1 MLECMFKN
9 VDNREEIITLIKC
22 LLNEKIKDF
31 KYIGPLK
38 FNSIMEYEFSLIKIR
53 IILENDKQK
62 ELYIKMIK
70 GGKVKESIFCYWS
83 LLHELNI
90 DKAFPKKV
98 TISEKRIEE
107 NNKDVILNF
116 NHEFDYSTEIKLIKL
131 KDFIIEKSVTDPI
144 LKKLLNYLEN
154 NDKDILFLGIIGID

>member
-9 VDNREEIITLIKC
+9 ANNKEEIIALIKC
-22 LLNEKIKDF
+22 LLNEDIKDF
-31 KYIGPLK
+31 QYMGPLK
-38 FNSIMEYEFSLIKIR
+38 FNSIMEYGFSLIKIR
-53 IILENDKQK
+53 IVLESGKKK

-83 LLHELNI
+83 LLHELNM
-90 DKAFPKKV
+90 DRVFPKKV
-98 TISEKRIEE
+98 TISEKQIEE

-131 KDFIIEKSVTDPI
+131 KDFIIEKSVKNPN